1 MARKVMKDDIED
13 IKGISFDIIN
23 FCDIINTN
31 EINTT
36 KIISEIRDCAS
47 TIIQIIKE
55 AD

>member
-13 IKGISFDIIN
+13 IKSISFDIIN
-23 FCDIINTN
+23 FCDIINT